1 MNEQEAN
8 ELIDF
13 VRLDEGAKKLL
24 GYYVY
29 RKFRGYLGSITA
41 TLRRQYQE
49 GLNEGLT
56 RPTARGRAMLFD
68 FRALDYDVLIEI
80 IGVYMYVLACH
91 KSANWRLVQRYEG
104 KQVLYLRGYDF
115 EAAFSMGG
123 GTAAGLSTI
132 DTEGFTLKL
141 PSLLHRRLFKV
152 LSPKEVDWETV
163 TAERYYDDFDALIQ
177 WVNQRPATVY
187 LNALNWK
194 QKVLSLIPRMDHYV
208 VYMSSLTE
216 SALWELDQ
224 LNTDQRRGRVTVVFD
239 EDAIAKKESQLATQ
253 TALVGR
259 LGKAIWTKQG
269 GPPSLTAGEVR
280 NRLAEV
286 FKVMSPDEFDANVE
300 DVKRNIDGSNAELK
314 PGERETWIDFEFYPA
329 AHGADLMRL
338 QEMSR
343 MLEKLVE
350 IGQTGPIDCLPLY
363 LVQLQLRI
371 YSTLL
376 LGDHAATGRALA
388 AYSAVMQSAS
398 DYYSPIGERAGG
410 LSEEDRTRLLLMLDN
425 HAGFAEYAGH
435 RLLAYG
441 RSHEFTDQS
450 EQAKATWDAIFDATR
465 GSVDEVFTGRQKT
478 PQC

>member
-1 MNEQEAN
+1 MTEQDADEP
-8 ELIDF
+8 IDF
-13 VRLDEGAKKLL
+13 VLLDEAAKKLL

-29 RKFRGYLGSITA
+29 RKFRAYLASITA
-41 TLRRQYQE
+41 ALHQQCQD

-56 RPTARGRAMLFD
+56 RPTARGRATLFD

-80 IGVYMYVLACH
+80 IGVYMYALSCH
-91 KSANWRLVQRYEG
+91 KSANWRLLQRYEA

-115 EAAFSMGG
+115 EAAFSIGG
-123 GTAAGLSTI
+123 GMAAGVSTM

-141 PSLLHRRLFKV
+141 PSLLQRRLFKV
-152 LSPKEVDWETV
+152 LSPKEVDWDTV

-177 WVNQRPATVY
+177 WINRRPAAVY

-194 QKVLSLIPRMDHYV
+194 QGVLELIPRMDHYL
-208 VYMSSLTE
+208 VYVSSLTE

-224 LNTDQRRGRVTVVFD
+224 LNSDQRRGRVTVVFD

-269 GPPSLTAGEVR
+269 GPPSLTAAQVR
-280 NRLAEV
+280 DGLAEV
-286 FKVMSPDEFDANVE
+286 FKVMTPDEFEANVE
-300 DVKRNIDGSNAELK
+300 DVKRRIGGGSAELK
-314 PGERETWIDFEFYPA
+314 PGERETWLDFEFYPA
-329 AHGADLMRL
+329 VQDGDLTRL

-343 MLEKLVE
+343 TLEKLVE
-350 IGQTGPIDCLPLY
+350 AGQTGPIDSLPLY
-363 LVQLQLRI
+363 VAQLQLRI

-388 AYSAVMQSAS
+388 VYSAVMRGAS
-398 DYYSPIGERAGG
+398 DHYSPTGERAGE
-410 LSEEDRTRLLLMLDN
+410 LSEENRTRLLAMLDK
-425 HAGFAEYAGH
+425 HGGFAEYAGR

-441 RSHEFTDQS
+441 RSHEFMDQS
-450 EQAKATWDAIFDATR
+450 EHANATWDAIFDATR
-465 GSVDEVFTGRQKT
+465 ESVDKVFTGRQRR
-478 PQC
+478 PE